1 MYTYKSRTNYQKKDI
16 NKQDIILKNWKFR
29 VFWWKKYL
37 KSLVLSEVIK
47 GWNATAEDI
56 NNSCTDHET
65 FWTLNINYT
74 KTKQAST
81 TKLGRKK
88 TKSNIYLVWK
98 NKHKNQR
105 DNKVINIW
113 NIPTEARNL
122 ENPGL
127 GISQEPKGCS
137 STDTCF
143 DTSVQRSFVSES
155 LKSVALIV
163 TEINKLKIL
172 IFKESK
178 YILTLWLYYVFFEKM
193 IFKVQPCRNIVNLY
207 IFGN

>member
-16 NKQDIILKNWKFR
+16 NKQDIILKNSKFR

-98 NKHKNQR
+98 NKRKNQR
-105 DNKVINIW
+105 DKKVINIW

-178 YILTLWLYYVFFEKM
+178 YILTLWLYYVFVEKM

>member
-1 MYTYKSRTNYQKKDI
+1 MYTYRSRTNYQKKDI

-98 NKHKNQR
+98 NKRKNQR